1 MIQKIKDFL
10 LTSMGTLG
18 LVLYFAV
25 AILVTILP
33 LLMFK
38 MPFWLYILLAL
49 LVQTILINIP
59 FCMEVLYIIGL
70 FGAINSKQDIFTII
84 YYIVFA
90 LIIVPTIIRLIS
102 LLFTRE

>member
-25 AILVTILP
+25 AILITILP

-38 MPFWLYILLAL
+38 MPFLLYLLLAL
-49 LVQTILINIP
+49 LIQTILINIP

-70 FGAINSKQDIFTII
+70 FGAINGKQDIFTII

-90 LIIVPTIIRLIS
+90 LIVIPTIVRLIS
-102 LLFTRE
+102 LLFTKE